1 MTDLTP
7 DEVDGLAMRLVVEHL
22 RDLDDR
28 SRWLGW
34 ADVPELTEAQF
45 ELLWSAVD
53 DFARK
58 VARDLRAWELLHDI
72 DTAEL
77 VERVS

>member
-1 MTDLTP
+1 MKLTP
-7 DEVDGLAMRLVVEHL
+7 DEVDGVAMRLVVEHL

-34 ADVPELTEAQF
+34 DDVPELTEAQF
-45 ELLWSAVD
+45 EVLWSAVD

-58 VARDLRAWELLHDI
+58 VARDLRAWEELHDI
-72 DTAEL
+72 DAAEL
-77 VERVS
+77 VERIS